1 MISITVLQV
10 LNDKLSINK
19 RMSQTTRK
27 TSTITF
33 RLDDEIV
40 QKLRSESG
48 NRQVSTNT
56 LVNQALR
63 RFLEWDMYEPVAG
76 FVMINKKVFAQI
88 FGKEKK
94 EMIIDIATKIGKNEV
109 KDIALFMKGRMDLP
123 SFLSWLEMRMI
134 NSSVQVSHTS
144 QNGYHT
150 YVMRHE
156 IGKNWS
162 IYHKTILELIFRE
175 VFNRKIPVKADK
187 NVISF
192 QFSE

>member
-1 MISITVLQV
+1 
-10 LNDKLSINK
+10 
-19 RMSQTTRK
+19 MSQTAKK

-33 RLDDEIV
+33 RLDDDIV
-40 QKLRSESG
+40 KKLRSESG

-63 RFLEWDMYEPVAG
+63 RFLEWDMFEPVAG
-76 FVMINKKVFAQI
+76 FVMINKKVFTQI
-88 FGKEKK
+88 FAKEKK
-94 EMIIDIATKIGKNEV
+94 EAIIDIATRIGKNEV

-144 QNGYHT
+144 QDGSHT
-150 YVMRHE
+150 YIMRHD

-175 VFNRKIPVKADK
+175 VFNRKISVKADK